1 MNPII
6 NPLAE
11 TYINEYST
19 PLGNNLLE
27 VYNKTLLKHPH
38 QHLQSSW
45 VQGQFLTFIS
55 QIAQPKAI
63 LEIGTFTGFS
73 ALCLAMGLHYTGE
86 LHTIEL
92 REEDAH
98 LAKANFSISPKKNQI
113 HLHIGNAI
121 DIIPTLNKMWDIVF
135 IDADK
140 TSYINYY
147 EMVLPFLNKTGF
159 IIADNVLFH
168 GQVLENEIKGK
179 SAVAIHSFNEYVA
192 QDDRTE
198 QTILSI
204 RDGLMIIKKKIS
216 E

>member
-1 MNPII
+1 MQLV
-6 NPLAE
+6 NPLVE
-11 TYINEYST
+11 EYINKFST
-19 PLGNNLLE
+19 PLDAGLFE
-27 VYNKTLLKHPH
+27 VYNKTLEKHPQ

-45 VQGQFLTFIS
+45 VQGQFLTFVS
-55 QIAQPKAI
+55 KIAQPKTI

-73 ALCLAMGLHYTGE
+73 ALCLAMGLHSTGE

-92 REEDAH
+92 REEDA
-98 LAKANFSISPKKNQI
+98 LTAKANFSISPKKNQI
-113 HLHIGNAI
+113 HLHLGNALE
-121 DIIPTLNKMWDIVF
+121 IIPTINKMWDIIF

-140 TSYINYY
+140 INYIKYY
-147 EMVLPFLNKTGF
+147 EMVLPFLSNTGF

-179 SAVAIHSFNEYVA
+179 SAKAIHSFNEYVA